1 MKNGKE
7 LDKKILNAIKEHGA
21 MTRKEIQKELGYT
34 NLYDRL
40 RRMIRKEQIKFIPHE
55 NKTHIYY
62 VEDEGLISWS
72 SKLPE
77 DERIDILIKAG
88 LLDKNE
94 LRNAARQRG
103 ISMREIAK
111 EKLILEESK
120 KWNWLFGGA

>member
-7 LDKKILNAIKEHGA
+7 LDKKILNAIKKHGA

-94 LRNAARQRG
+94 LRNVARQRG

-120 KWNWLFGGA
+120 KWNWLFGDA